1 MIIELKSDVQVRV
14 PVDRLPTGS
23 VEARY
28 YTFRAGDKVNYSSE
42 KSGGTHMTHRFT
54 GNNLKW
60 GFLQHSTVTL
70 INDRPH
76 WL

>member
-14 PVDRLPTGS
+14 PGDRLPRGS
-23 VEARY
+23 VAALFH
-28 YTFRAGDKVNYSSE
+28 TFRAGDKVNYSSE
-42 KSGGTHMTHRFT
+42 KSGGTHMIHRFT
-54 GNNLKW
+54 GNHLKW

-70 INDRPH
+70 LQDRPF